1 MGSVNRAPPKKG
13 GFSRAPPG
21 RALVCHERGTGLGA
35 VNGAPLMGCERLGGV
50 SSMGSPP
57 CPLFRCSGCASQ
69 PCSRQGGGGC
79 ALGTPTS
86 SVFWGSHLLL
96 PLWGAQTPIKEQHPP
111 NSGCPGGL
119 QLPSSQNP
127 RDSAARSSPKPGAPG
142 KGNRPRK
149 ETFPS
154 SHPTASGPPVEF
166 QSMTI

>member
-69 PCSRQGGGGC
+69 PCSRQGGGAVLWGPPRAQFFGGRISSC
-79 ALGTPTS
+79 PFGIPKPRSRSSIPQIPAVLGDCSSRAPKIPGTP
-86 SVFWGSHLLL
+86 L
-96 PLWGAQTPIKEQHPP
+96 PAPAP
-111 NSGCPGGL
+111 NRGL
-119 QLPSSQNP
+119 QGRETARGRKLSPP
-127 RDSAARSSPKPGAPG
+127 RIPQPQGHPWNFSP
-142 KGNRPRK
+142 
-149 ETFPS
+149 
-154 SHPTASGPPVEF
+154 
-166 QSMTI
+166 